1 MSPIAD
7 QLQST
12 LDNFIEKVPETIT
25 APINRS
31 RAEIV
36 ASFDES
42 KVLQPGS
49 KLPDFKLIDAVGK
62 SVTRDELL
70 AQGALLITFYR
81 GNWCPFCNIALH
93 GLQQHLAEFT
103 AKGVTLVAVSPELPD
118 NSLTTKE
125 KNELEFQVLTG
136 TDNKFAREL
145 GLVWRMP
152 DYMKPVFDSFG
163 HALDQRQGNDQFE
176 VPVPA
181 NFLVDRNGNVRNVF
195 VDPNYTKRLEPTAA
209 VEWANAL

>member
-1 MSPIAD
+1 MSTTAE

-12 LDNFIEKVPETIT
+12 LDNFTQHAPETVKE
-25 APINRS
+25 PINRS

-49 KLPDFKLIDAVGK
+49 KLPDFELSDASGK
-62 SVTRDELL
+62 AVTRDKLL
-70 AQGALLITFYR
+70 AKGALLITFYR
-81 GNWCPFCNIALH
+81 GSWCPFCNIALH

-103 AKGVTLVAVSPELPD
+103 SKGVTLVAVSPELPD

-125 KNELEFQVLTG
+125 KNELEFEVLTD
-136 TDNKFAREL
+136 TNNKFAREL
-145 GLVWRMP
+145 GIVWQMP
-152 DYMKPVFDSFG
+152 DYIKPAFDGFG
-163 HALDQRQGNDQFE
+163 HDLDKRQGNDEFE

-181 NFLVDRNGNVRNVF
+181 NFLVDRNGTVRNVF
-195 VDPNYTKRLEPTAA
+195 VDPDYTKRLEPTTAI
-209 VEWANAL
+209 EWANAL

>member
-1 MSPIAD
+1 MSPIAE

-12 LDNFIEKVPETIT
+12 LDNFVQKVPETLT
-25 APINRS
+25 EPINRS

-62 SVTRDELL
+62 FVTRDELL
-70 AQGALLITFYR
+70 AHGALLITFYR

-125 KNELEFQVLTG
+125 KNELEFQVLTDA
-136 TDNKFAREL
+136 DNKFAREL

-152 DYMKPVFDSFG
+152 DYLKPVLDSFG
-163 HALDQRQGNDQFE
+163 HGIDQRQGNDQFE

-195 VDPNYTKRLEPTAA
+195 VDPNYTKRLEPTTA